1 MTLSFPCHRL
11 LSGALRAALCMALLP
26 AIAACGPAH
35 TLSLT
40 GAAAPYRPT
49 RIASN
54 VPSRPGAIAW
64 SPDGKQLAFIDRTV
78 TVIDVD
84 GEDAAAR
91 RIDISAP
98 RYLAWADDGTL
109 SVLSREGDQDVLFLI
124 DAARPGIVRKALDRR
139 ADAVYPVDHRRSLL
153 LSLEISRLKI
163 GTQVSYSLSLLDL
176 ANGTASFLH
185 TSGKIVPTADRDE
198 DLLTA
203 WLQAGLNPLDGS
215 FLVMEQIKPPAV
227 APYSR
232 VQAFDLASRDLKEI
246 GKQDRRTVYASA
258 AWSPDG
264 RKIALTDQVGRL
276 EVRDL
281 QGGGFLDIPA
291 LGLYPDWRPAGDL
304 LVVGGTLV
312 NAATRERTT
321 LVENSSR
328 SFSRWSPDGT
338 RLALVAG
345 GELLL
350 FRNFERPSLPD
361 ASLDR
366 ELKKKFAMLQELLR
380 DDLISREEYRER
392 RSRLL
397 SDKEGGPR

>member
-1 MTLSFPCHRL
+1 M
-11 LSGALRAALCMALLP
+11 
-26 AIAACGPAH
+26 
-35 TLSLT
+35 
-40 GAAAPYRPT
+40 
-49 RIASN
+49 
-54 VPSRPGAIAW
+54 AW

-78 TVIDVD
+78 TIIDVD
-84 GEDAAAR
+84 GEADAAR
-91 RIDISAP
+91 RIDINAP

-124 DAARPGIVRKALDRR
+124 DAARSGIIRKALDRR
-139 ADAVYPVDHRRSLL
+139 ADAVYPVDHRRALL
-153 LSLEISRLKI
+153 LSLETSRMRI
-163 GTQVSYSLSLLDL
+163 GTQVNCELSLLDL
-176 ANGTASFLH
+176 PGGTAATLH
-185 TSGKIVPTADRDE
+185 TYSRIMPTADWEE

-203 WLQAGLNPLDGS
+203 WVQAGLNPLDGS
-215 FLVMEQIKPPAV
+215 FLVMEHIKPPAV

-232 VQAFDLASRDLKEI
+232 VQVFDLASGDLKEI

-281 QGGGFLDIPA
+281 QGGGLLDIPA
-291 LGLYPDWRPAGDL
+291 LGLYPAWHPAGSL
-304 LVVGGTLV
+304 LAVGGTLV

-366 ELKKKFAMLQELLR
+366 ELKKKLAMLQELLR
-380 DDLISREEYRER
+380 DNLTSRDEYRER

-397 SDKEGGPR
+397 SDKEGGTR